1 MLLERFI
8 DGAVLGMLM
17 ASVFITVSMISLFL
31 VLKNRREQ
39 MMPVMEK
46 YPPMTLAMGIVAVSY
61 PTWAVIGG
69 ILALLYRVSLEQA
82 PRRGYRQP
90 QHGIYARDPFHGNH
104 ARYATRNP
112 IPPHACRSAKHHGSI
127 RRDLWLVPSLFRHL
141 KRSN

>member
-1 MLLERFI
+1 MLLDRFI

-17 ASVFITVSMISLFL
+17 ASVFITVSMFSLFL

-82 PRRGYRQP
+82 PGA
-90 QHGIYARDPFHGNH
+90 GIGSPNLAYTLAILFM
-104 ARYATRNP
+104 AIMLATP
-112 IPPHACRSAKHHGSI
+112 LAI
-127 RRDLWLVPSLFRHL
+127 LFRRML
-141 KRSN
+141 VGVLSITTLFVAIFGWFLPYFAT

>member
-1 MLLERFI
+1 MALERFI

-61 PTWAVIGG
+61 PTWAVVGG
-69 ILALLYRVSLEQA
+69 ALALLYRVSVEQA
-82 PRRGYRQP
+82 PGGGMGSPNLAYTLAIT
-90 QHGIYARDPFHGNH
+90 GIAVLLAAPL
-104 ARYATRNP
+104 A
-112 IPPHACRSAKHHGSI
+112 I
-127 RRDLWLVPSLFRHL
+127 LFRRML
-141 KRSN
+141 IGVLAITLTFVAIFGWFLPYFAA

>member
-1 MLLERFI
+1 MALERFI

-61 PTWAVIGG
+61 PTWAVVGG
-69 ILALLYRVSLEQA
+69 ALALLYRVSLEQA
-82 PRRGYRQP
+82 PGG
-90 QHGIYARDPFHGNH
+90 GI
-104 ARYATRNP
+104 
-112 IPPHACRSAKHHGSI
+112 GSPNLAYTLAI
-127 RRDLWLVPSLFRHL
+127 VGIAVLLAAPLAILFRRML
-141 KRSN
+141 IGVLAITLIFVAIFGWFLPYFAT

>member
-1 MLLERFI
+1 MTLERFI

-46 YPPMTLAMGIVAVSY
+46 YPPMTLAMGIVALSY

-69 ILALLYRVSLEQA
+69 ALALLYRISLEQA
-82 PRRGYRQP
+82 PGG
-90 QHGIYARDPFHGNH
+90 GI
-104 ARYATRNP
+104 
-112 IPPHACRSAKHHGSI
+112 GSPNLAYTLAI
-127 RRDLWLVPSLFRHL
+127 VGIAVLLAAPLAVLFRRML
-141 KRSN
+141 IGVIAITLTFVAIFGWFLPYFAT